1 MERTSNS
8 APLVQSSLMT
18 LPVEVLVYIVSFL
31 STRDKVIIRCV
42 SRSLRSV
49 SEIPSLWGEVYMD
62 TLRPTW
68 SWWEGIWTRFEDVWE
83 THQKVSLCWSYRSI
97 KARGDVETLQLMHL
111 SLPSFHYYL
120 NFEKLKMILLGMASL
135 QVLNIHFLYIGTA
148 TEEIFTLSS
157 NLKEPSYH
165 YEFILLRNYTDWLV
179 VWANFNYVPRKLN
192 FVFTDKPEC
201 PDVLISC
208 VQPCLP
214 IMSNK
219 KLSKISGPP
228 DITLFSVCFNDS
240 ADLLPVVPYIQLQ
253 VTESTMSLPS
263 VKASNYGLL
272 GIRCGYTAF
281 NSRYTL

>member
-1 MERTSNS
+1 
-8 APLVQSSLMT
+8 
-18 LPVEVLVYIVSFL
+18 
-31 STRDKVIIRCV
+31 
-42 SRSLRSV
+42 
-49 SEIPSLWGEVYMD
+49 
-62 TLRPTW
+62 
-68 SWWEGIWTRFEDVWE
+68 
-83 THQKVSLCWSYRSI
+83 
-97 KARGDVETLQLMHL
+97 
-111 SLPSFHYYL
+111 
-120 NFEKLKMILLGMASL
+120 MILLGMESL
-135 QVLNIHFLYIGTA
+135 QVLNIPLSIGTT

-157 NLKEPSYH
+157 KLKEPSYH

-228 DITLFSVCFNDS
+228 DITLFSICFNDS
-240 ADLLPVVPYIQLQ
+240 ADLLSVVPYIQLQ
-253 VTESTMSLPS
+253 VTETESTMSLPS

-281 NSRYTL
+281 NSRHTL